1 MSIKGLSKAASALA
15 LVGVVAP
22 FLVQSVGAADEP
34 KSALSGVAN
43 VSDPSGS
50 QIIDSAAVSAANGS
64 GVITGNSYAGIGFT
78 SGDLILYQVP
88 NFDFSMDNK
97 IAANTYKMI
106 NVSTNS
112 EESNRMAV
120 IVDNRYTSTDGSAKA
135 KDGNPY
141 NWTLTAEAGDF
152 KPENETETVKNLSSG
167 DVQVLINDRGTN
179 GTGPDKLTYN
189 VPKSQN
195 VKDLPDKIYAPG
207 DTNTNLGS
215 VGLTLAAS
223 ATDILKKTGTIATS
237 NASKTPGP
245 TAINFADNASAEFV
259 VLPGGTD
266 YGIAKIVPNT
276 KYVSTINWTLSAS
289 PLH

>member
-22 FLVQSVGAADEP
+22 FLVQSVGAADEQP
-34 KSALSGVAN
+34 TSALKDVAG
-43 VSDPSGS
+43 VSDYSGS
-50 QIIDSAAVSAANGS
+50 QIIDSAAVSDANGS
-64 GVITGNSYAGIGFT
+64 GVITGNSYAGIGFK

-120 IVDNRYTSTDGSAKA
+120 IVDNRYTSTDGSAMA
-135 KDGNPY
+135 EDGNPY
-141 NWTLTAEAGDF
+141 NWTLTAEAGEF
-152 KPENETETVKNLSSG
+152 TPESSVVKAAVPLTTG

-195 VKDLPDKIYAPG
+195 VKDLPEIG
-207 DTNTNLGS
+207 R
-215 VGLTLAAS
+215 AS
-223 ATDILKKTGTIATS
+223 CR
-237 NASKTPGP
+237 
-245 TAINFADNASAEFV
+245 ERV
-259 VLPGGTD
+259 
-266 YGIAKIVPNT
+266 
-276 KYVSTINWTLSAS
+276 
-289 PLH
+289 

>member
-34 KSALSGVAN
+34 TSALSGVNN

-50 QIIDSAAVSAANGS
+50 QIIDKAAAPIANGS
-64 GVITGNSYAGIGFT
+64 GEITGKSYAGIGFK

-106 NVSTNS
+106 DVSTDS
-112 EESNRMAV
+112 AKSNRMAV

-135 KDGNPY
+135 KDGQSLY
-141 NWTLTAEAGDF
+141 SWTLTAKAEDF
-152 KPENETETVKNLSSG
+152 IPKSSVANVTAHLTAE
-167 DVQVLINDRGTN
+167 DARVLINDKNDGT
-179 GTGPDKLTYN
+179 DKLTYN

-195 VKDLPDKIYAPG
+195 VKDKPDKIYTPG
-207 DTNTNLGS
+207 DTRTNPS
-215 VGLTLAAS
+215 SFGLTLATP
-223 ATDILKKTGTIATS
+223 ATDILSDAGMIATS

-245 TAINFADNASAEFV
+245 TAINFANNASAEFV
-259 VLPGGTD
+259 VLPGGTNS
-266 YGIAKIVPNT
+266 GIAKIVPNT
-276 KYVSTINWTLSAS
+276 KYVSVINWTLSAY

>member
-1 MSIKGLSKAASALA
+1 MSIKSLSKAASALA

-22 FLVQSVGAADEP
+22 FLVQSVSADEEQP
-34 KSALSGVAN
+34 TSALSGVDN

-50 QIIDSAAVSAANGS
+50 QIIDKAAVSDATGS
-64 GVITGNSYAGIGFT
+64 GKITGNSYAGIGFE

-106 NVSTNS
+106 DVSTNS

-135 KDGNPY
+135 GDGNSY
-141 NWTLTAEAGDF
+141 NWTLTANAGDF
-152 KPENETETVKNLSSG
+152 TPESSVVKAADNLTAR
-167 DVQVLINDRGTN
+167 DVQVLINDKKD
-179 GTGPDKLTYN
+179 GPDKLTYN

-207 DTNTNLGS
+207 DTKDPGS
-215 VGLTLAAS
+215 FGVTLATS
-223 ATDILKKTGTIATS
+223 ATNILSNTGTIATS

-245 TAINFADNASAEFV
+245 TAINFKDNASAEFV